1 MGKSVNDLKSILN
14 AHQIEWN
21 PLFDFGVKTK
31 PFYFGLYKTVHKPGY
46 HSAEKNFEK
55 RLAALIAFLDT
66 LTFSDSSALP
76 QVEKIKS
83 FQAQFNGV
91 VDFHDQAFRNSCRTL
106 LKPLRRLTMSSK
118 NKLYRS
124 APIEPMVGPEAKKII
139 DRFSHQL
146 NPNNYSYPYLTYFF
160 YVTEEGVNTL
170 LMDNSRRKSVRR
182 LDDIF
187 ELTGYISG
195 LEAPRRLHKTALS
208 YRYALF
214 EENPCYC
221 YKQTLTFKG
230 VNYSTNAGV
239 GYQEEWQKDADETWQ
254 CRETFDHWRR

>member
-1 MGKSVNDLKSILN
+1 V
-14 AHQIEWN
+14 
-21 PLFDFGVKTK
+21 F
-31 PFYFGLYKTVHKPGY
+31 KPGY
-46 HSAEKNFEK
+46 LSAEKNFEQ
-55 RLAALIAFLDT
+55 RLAALIVFLDT

-83 FQAQFNGV
+83 FQAQFDGL
-91 VDFHDQAFRNSCRTL
+91 VDFNDHGFRNSCRAL

-118 NKLYRS
+118 NKLHRS
-124 APIEPMVGPEAKKII
+124 APIEPTVGPEAKKII

-146 NPNNYSYPYLTYFF
+146 NPNNYSYPFLTHFF
-160 YVTEEGVNTL
+160 YVTEDGVNTI

-214 EENPCYC
+214 EENPCFI

-230 VNYSTNAGV
+230 VNYSTSAGY
-239 GYQEEWQKDADETWQ
+239 GYLETWQKDADESWQ
-254 CRETFDHWRR
+254 CHETFDHWRR

>member
-1 MGKSVNDLKSILN
+1 MNDLKSILN

-21 PLFDFGVKTK
+21 PLFDIGEKTK
-31 PFYFGLYKTVHKPGY
+31 PFYFGLYKTVYKPGY

-55 RLAALIAFLDT
+55 RLTALIAFLDT
-66 LTFSDSSALP
+66 LTFSDHSALP
-76 QVEKIKS
+76 QIEKIKS

-91 VDFHDQAFRNSCRTL
+91 IDFHDQAFRNSCITV

-118 NKLYRS
+118 NKSLRS

-146 NPNNYSYPYLTYFF
+146 NPNNYSYPYLRYFF
-160 YVTEEGVNTL
+160 YVTQEGVNTI

-182 LDDIF
+182 LDNIF
-187 ELTGYISG
+187 ELSSYISG

-214 EENPCYC
+214 EENPCYS

-230 VNYSTNAGV
+230 VNYSTSAGH
-239 GYQEEWQKDADETWQ
+239 GYLETWQKDAYETWQ
-254 CRETFDHWRR
+254 RQETFDHWRRW